1 MQLPHLAARLYGTPL
16 LINRSKLDVILSVLG
31 ERIDWPGTDMLV
43 PHPGA
48 RSPVAG
54 SPAIAVIPVQGTL
67 VKRTLGLEANSGLTS
82 YAAIGAMLAAAV
94 HDPNVRGI
102 LLDVD
107 SPGGETGGLFEL
119 SEAVRAA
126 TSAKPVWAVVND
138 NAFSAAYAI
147 ASAASRVII
156 TRTGG
161 VGSIGVIAL
170 HVDQSV
176 ADAKDGLHYT
186 AITAG
191 TRKSDYSPHEPLS
204 TEAHIRLQTEV
215 NRLYDIFVTHVATMR
230 GVGEDVVRATEAG
243 LYFGPEG
250 VTAGLADAVMSLDE
264 ALTEFTTFITPQG
277 RSRSPARAQF
287 LVGCA
292 SSEKDFNMNEE
303 SITNETVPA
312 VDITALVT
320 EARKDERREIQAI
333 AELCILAGV
342 PDQAADFIAAGQTE
356 ADVRK
361 HLLVLKAASQS
372 PEISSTLDLDKAAA
386 AESPTSTHNPLLSA
400 VKKIIAKE

>member
-1 MQLPHLAARLYGTPL
+1 
-16 LINRSKLDVILSVLG
+16 
-31 ERIDWPGTDMLV
+31 
-43 PHPGA
+43 
-48 RSPVAG
+48 
-54 SPAIAVIPVQGTL
+54 
-67 VKRTLGLEANSGLTS
+67 
-82 YAAIGAMLAAAV
+82 
-94 HDPNVRGI
+94 
-102 LLDVD
+102 
-107 SPGGETGGLFEL
+107 
-119 SEAVRAA
+119 
-126 TSAKPVWAVVND
+126 
-138 NAFSAAYAI
+138 
-147 ASAASRVII
+147 
-156 TRTGG
+156 
-161 VGSIGVIAL
+161 
-170 HVDQSV
+170 
-176 ADAKDGLHYT
+176 
-186 AITAG
+186 
-191 TRKSDYSPHEPLS
+191 
-204 TEAHIRLQTEV
+204 
-215 NRLYDIFVTHVATMR
+215 MR

-264 ALTEFTTFITPQG
+264 TLTEFTTFITPQG
-277 RSRSPARAQF
+277 RSRSPARVQS

-292 SSEKDFNMNEE
+292 SSEKDLNMNEE
-303 SITNETVPA
+303 NITNETVPA
-312 VDITALVT
+312 ADIASLVN